1 MSPFPSVFPAFSGA
15 FRRDLRRILQ
25 KWGRPRLS
33 GMLMLAPT
41 LAQAQEQVG
50 ARVFQAGDY
59 LGQVVFSLLL
69 VIGLILLAAWLL
81 RRFAQ
86 LPGAQGQAVRV
97 LSAVAVGR
105 QEKILLL
112 DVGGEQILV
121 GVTPSRISTLHVLA
135 EPLALPDN
143 AEKDSRGF
151 PRWLQHAVEQYG
163 RERAAEDDNRKG

>member
-1 MSPFPSVFPAFSGA
+1 MSRFCPFSAHFRRIFLRGGKPAAQKSWWPLLPGLLGGAFPAF
-15 FRRDLRRILQ
+15 
-25 KWGRPRLS
+25 
-33 GMLMLAPT
+33 
-41 LAQAQEQVG
+41 AQEQVG
-50 ARVFQAGDY
+50 AKAFHASDY
-59 LGQVVFSLLL
+59 LGQVAFSLLL

-86 LPGAQGQAVRV
+86 LPGAQGQGVRV

-112 DVGGEQILV
+112 QVGGQQLLV

-135 EPLALPDN
+135 EPLPVPDN
-143 AEKDSRGF
+143 AESSSRNF

-163 RERAAEDDNRKG
+163 AARSHEKKE